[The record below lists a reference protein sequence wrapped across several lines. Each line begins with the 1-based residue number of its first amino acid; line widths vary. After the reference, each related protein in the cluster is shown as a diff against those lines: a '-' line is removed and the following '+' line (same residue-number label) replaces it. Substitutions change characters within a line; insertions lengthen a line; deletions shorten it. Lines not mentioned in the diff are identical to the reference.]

1 MTGGTHSPFPL
12 LETERLVLR
21 KLVETDNAAILFL
34 RSDERVNQYI
44 KRPRQ
49 KTLEDATTYIAKIS
63 KGILHNESIMW
74 AITIKS
80 TSKLIGTVC
89 LWNFS
94 SDKKMAEL
102 GYELHPD
109 FQRQGLMTETIRKVI
124 DYAFKELTIELI
136 EAFTNRNNAP
146 SIKLLSKNGFRLE
159 PERVDEG
166 NLANAIYSLTKPKQA

>member
-1 MTGGTHSPFPL
+1 MIRGTHSPFPIL
-12 LETERLVLR
+12 DTERLVLR

-49 KTLEDATTYIAKIS
+49 KTLEDATAYISKIL

-80 TSKLIGTVC
+80 TSKLIGTVS

-94 SDKKMAEL
+94 SDKKIAEL

-124 DYAFKELTIELI
+124 DYAFKELTIERI
-136 EAFTNRNNAP
+136 EAFTNRHNAA
-146 SIKLLSKNGFRLE
+146 SVGLLSKNGFRLE
-159 PERVDEG
+159 PERVDED